1 MFLNNSNIKQS
12 WFRTKFADSYA
23 GNITISELTP
33 DGVVRKKTSYGLGY
47 VANSLYEN
55 GELSETFPFTV
66 DSPLKIHS
74 NHNASL
80 TNYDLQISSNTGN
93 HMNLGQRT
101 IQAVDKNNAAT
112 TLYLNSYG
120 GSISIGRVNGA
131 GTTTLNANV
140 AFEKHCSSVTTTTPS
155 STILYGITMNGGLF
169 KAVVFRDYSIASASP
184 WASIVQTELMPGDSG
199 AADVVQYHNMVTGRG
214 ECVRVAFNAKTG
226 NLAVN
231 AQYNT
236 ITNDNLN
243 GIAIFPV
250 LQ

>member
-1 MFLNNSNIKQS
+1 
-12 WFRTKFADSYA
+12 
-23 GNITISELTP
+23 
-33 DGVVRKKTSYGLGY
+33 
-47 VANSLYEN
+47 
-55 GELSETFPFTV
+55 
-66 DSPLKIHS
+66 
-74 NHNASL
+74 
-80 TNYDLQISSNTGN
+80 
-93 HMNLGQRT
+93 MNLGQRT

-120 GSISIGRVNGA
+120 GSVSIGRVGGA

-155 STILYGITMNGGLF
+155 STTLYGITMNGGLF
-169 KAVVFRDYSIASASP
+169 KAVVFRSYPIASASP
-184 WASIVQTELMPGDSG
+184 WASIVQAELMPGNSG

-231 AQYNT
+231 AQYNA